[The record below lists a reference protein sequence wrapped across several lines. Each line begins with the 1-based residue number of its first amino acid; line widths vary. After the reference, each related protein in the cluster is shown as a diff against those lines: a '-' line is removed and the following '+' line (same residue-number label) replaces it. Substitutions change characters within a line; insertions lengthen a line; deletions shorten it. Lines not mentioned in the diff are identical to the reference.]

1 MRVIVTRPLR
11 EAQRWVGLLQARGF
25 DALAL
30 PLIDIAPALDPQPL
44 RQAWARLDTYAAVM
58 FVSANAVEQ
67 FFGADARE
75 GLAGLSPAG
84 ASAPRAWA
92 TGPGTLQA
100 LLDAGVAAERIDAP
114 PADAP
119 QFDSEALWQVVGPAL
134 APGARVLIVR
144 GSDAQG
150 ANAGRDWLARQL
162 EAHGARADI
171 VLAYRRERPRW
182 TEAQQLVAAGAAGA
196 GAVWLFSSSEAVQN
210 LCALLP
216 GQDWGQAL
224 AVATHPRIAQAARQA
239 GFGVVCES
247 RPGLAHVVA
256 SIESAQ

>member
-11 EAQRWVGLLQARGF
+11 EAQRWAGLLQARGF

-44 RQAWARLDTYAAVM
+44 RQAWAGLGGYAAVM

-67 FFGADARE
+67 FWGVDVRS
-75 GLAGLSPAG
+75 GSAGLSSGDAPG
-84 ASAPRAWA
+84 PRAWA

-100 LLDAGVAAERIDAP
+100 LLDAGVPAGRIDAP

-162 EAHGARADI
+162 QAHGASVDI
-171 VLAYRRERPRW
+171 VLAYRRERPHW
-182 TEAQQLVAAGAAGA
+182 SAAQQRLASSAAEG
-196 GAVWLFSSSEAVQN
+196 GAVWLFSSSEAVHN

-216 GQDWGQAL
+216 GQGWGQAR